1 MFGFVVVVVV
11 ARCMNGQEKE
21 IIYEYVEMLYYL
33 CGLFLL
39 RGLPGRRI
47 FV

>member
-21 IIYEYVEMLYYL
+21 IIDEYVKMLYYL